1 MAIQRKRM
9 GDILSDLGVLS
20 QEQLEAALDEQA
32 KTGGKL
38 GQILVNR
45 GFVSEQQLLETLEIS
60 LGIPQVQISKLQID
74 PEAVTLLSPQL
85 IRLHKVLPI
94 SRQRNTVTVATA
106 DPLNQRAMDDIRM
119 ACGLDVIPVLSSEKD
134 LEAAIRQYLAF
145 RLDPGMER
153 ILHEMNQED
162 RHLQASRRELQAVR
176 VEDDAPIIRMV
187 NSIIGQAVHG
197 RASDIHIEPQEDET
211 RVRFRIDGELYEVL
225 CLPLSSLAAVVSR
238 LKIMAGMDIAEKRL
252 PQDGRFRMT
261 LEGRE
266 IDFRVSSLP
275 TNHGE
280 KMVMRILD
288 RYTALTRLDQL
299 GLGEENQEKLV
310 TLGRRPHGLVV
321 VTGPTGSGKTTTLYS
336 LLSEINSIDKNIV
349 TLEDPIEYSLAGIN
363 QVQTNAKAGLT
374 FASGL
379 RSILRQDPDVILV
392 GEVRDAET
400 ARLAVQAALTGH
412 LVLTTLHTNS
422 ASGAPA
428 RLNDMG
434 VEDFLLA
441 SSLAGVIS
449 QRLVRRLCPNCRQ
462 PYILDDDTAQRLKI
476 SREAGNRFYRAS
488 GCNVCRQ
495 LGYQGRMAI
504 HEIMI
509 IGPETRAFIG
519 RGENAEALIEKSAEN
534 EGMISIRADG
544 IAKAR
549 KGLTSLEE
557 VMKVVLLGG

>member
-1 MAIQRKRM
+1 MAMQRKRM
-9 GDILSDLGVLS
+9 GDLLSDLGVLS
-20 QEQLEAALDEQA
+20 QEQLAIALGEQA
-32 KTGGKL
+32 QTGDKL
-38 GQILVNR
+38 GQILINK
-45 GFVSEQQLLETLEIS
+45 GFLSEQQLLETLEMT
-60 LGIPQVQISKLQID
+60 LGIPQVQISKMQID

-94 SRQRNTVTVATA
+94 SRQRNTLTVAMA
-106 DPLNQRAMDDIRM
+106 DPLNQQAIDDIRM
-119 ACGLDVIPVLSSEKD
+119 ACGLDVIPVLASERD
-134 LEAAIRQYLAF
+134 LDAAIRQYLAF

-153 ILHEMNQED
+153 ILQDMNQEN
-162 RHLQASRRELQAVR
+162 RNLQATRRELQAVR

-187 NSIIGQAVHG
+187 NSIIQQAVHG
-197 RASDIHIEPQEDET
+197 RASDIHIEPQENET

-225 CLPLSSLAAVVSR
+225 TLPANSMAAVVSR
-238 LKIMAGMDIAEKRL
+238 LKIMSGMDIAEKRL

-261 LEGRE
+261 VDGRE

-275 TNHGE
+275 INHGE
-280 KMVMRILD
+280 KIVLRVLD
-288 RYTALTRLDQL
+288 RYAAIARLDQL
-299 GLGEENQEKLV
+299 GLSTQNHEKILN
-310 TLGRRPHGLVV
+310 LGKRPYGLVV

-336 LLSEINSIDKNIV
+336 LLNEINSTDKNIV

-379 RSILRQDPDVILV
+379 RSILRQDPDVVLV
-392 GEVRDAET
+392 GEVRDGET

-434 VEDFLLA
+434 IEDFLLA

-449 QRLVRRLCPNCRQ
+449 QRLVRKLCPNCRQ
-462 PYILDDDTAQRLKI
+462 PYNLDEDTARRLKI
-476 SREAGNRFYRAS
+476 PDEAGQRFYRAN
-488 GCNVCRQ
+488 GCNICRQ

-504 HEIMI
+504 HEIMV
-509 IGPETRAFIG
+509 IGPQTRAYIG
-519 RGENAEALIEKSAEN
+519 RGDNVETVIEKSAED
-534 EGMISIRADG
+534 EGMIPIRTDG

-557 VMKVVLLGG
+557 VMKVVILGG

>member
-1 MAIQRKRM
+1 MQRKRM

-20 QEQLEAALDEQA
+20 QEQLSLALGEQA
-32 KTGGKL
+32 NTGDKL
-38 GQILVNR
+38 GEILVR
-45 GFVSEQQLLETLEIS
+45 KGFITEQQLLEILEYT
-60 LGIPQVQISKLQID
+60 LGIPQVQISKLKID
-74 PEAVTLLSPQL
+74 PEAVQLLSSQL

-94 SRQRNTVTVATA
+94 SRQRNSLTVAMA
-106 DPLNQRAMDDIRM
+106 DPLNQRAIDDMRM
-119 ACGLDVIPVLSSEKD
+119 ACGLDIIPVLASEKD
-134 LEAAIRQYLAF
+134 LEAAIRQHLAF
-145 RLDPGMER
+145 RLDPNMER
-153 ILHEMNQED
+153 ILQDMNQES
-162 RHLQASRRELQAVR
+162 RHLQSLKQMQAVR

-187 NSIIGQAVHG
+187 NSIIGQAVNG
-197 RASDIHIEPQEDET
+197 RASDIHIEPQESET

-225 CLPLSSLAAVVSR
+225 TLPLSSLPAIVSR
-238 LKIMAGMDIAEKRL
+238 LKIMAAMDIAEKRL

-261 LEGRE
+261 IDGRE

-275 TNHGE
+275 INHGE
-280 KMVMRILD
+280 KMVMRVLD
-288 RYTALTRLDQL
+288 RHAALTRLDQL
-299 GLGEENQEKLV
+299 SLSDENQEKLLA
-310 TLGRRPHGLVV
+310 LGRRPHGLVA

-392 GEVRDAET
+392 GEVRDGET

-428 RLNDMG
+428 RFSDMG
-434 VEDFLLA
+434 IEDFLLA
-441 SSLAGVIS
+441 SSLAGVVS

-462 PYILDDDTAQRLKI
+462 PYTLDEDTAQRLKI
-476 SREAGNRFYRAS
+476 PGEAGNRFYKAS
-488 GCNVCRQ
+488 GCNICRQ
-495 LGYQGRMAI
+495 LGYQGRI
-504 HEIMI
+504 GLHEIMA
-509 IGPETRAFIG
+509 IGPETRVLIG
-519 RGENAEALIEKSAEN
+519 RGDNSETIIEKSAEN

-544 IAKAR
+544 LAKAGQ
-549 KGLTSLEE
+549 GLTSLEE